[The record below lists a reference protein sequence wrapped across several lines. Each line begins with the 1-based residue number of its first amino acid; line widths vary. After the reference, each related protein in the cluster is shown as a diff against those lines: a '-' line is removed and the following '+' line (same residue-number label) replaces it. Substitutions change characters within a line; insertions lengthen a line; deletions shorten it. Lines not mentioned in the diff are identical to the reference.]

1 MKPKWMK
8 IFDDILPA
16 LIGVIMISEVANPP
30 IIKMPLVL
38 GGIALILNTVTK
50 ILERLGGT
58 DD

>member
-16 LIGVIMISEVANPP
+16 LIGVIILSEVANPP
-30 IIKMPLVL
+30 IYKTPLIL
-38 GGIALILNTVTK
+38 GGIALILNTATK
-50 ILERLGGT
+50 ILERLGSS